1 MQVPGMGNLERRIL
15 EVNRKRVKVVKP
27 GSKTSFPTTEVR
39 GTYAPPFH
47 VRKSISETPVFCTK
61 YWFWPYTSA
70 ILFILP
76 LYHGHILVLAPSTPP
91 SPTVL
96 LIDAR
101 FNLIPKCG
109 LIISTLW
116 LCEEG
121 NEASR
126 EDLEVWKNN
135 FVLMYV
141 STQCWTYKAHY
152 KLTGPH

>member
-1 MQVPGMGNLERRIL
+1 MVSTFQVPGMGNLERRIL

-47 VRKSISETPVFCTK
+47 VSISIFETLGFCSK
-61 YWFWPYTSA
+61 YWYWAYTFA

-76 LYHGHILVLAPSTPP
+76 LYHGRKLVLAPRTPP
-91 SPTVL
+91 KPTVL
-96 LIDAR
+96 LLDPR
-101 FNLIPKCG
+101 FSCIPKCG
-109 LIISTLW
+109 LIITTLW

-126 EDLEVWKNN
+126 EDLGARKTI
-135 FVLMYV
+135 L
-141 STQCWTYKAHY
+141 CWYMFPHNVG
-152 KLTGPH
+152 LTRQTTN